1 MILAGGAGL
10 NKGGSATSD
19 AKTLNRLLSLIGG
32 MAGEVAA
39 DTRVGHLFDTAGV
52 TEFVMT
58 VEEQFGITIPD
69 EVLWPDL
76 LDASIEEF
84 AAYIDGRLPRPL
96 TPPSAGVFD
105 LTSLALL
112 LL

>member
-58 VEEQFGITIPD
+58 AKWGVAEIS
-69 EVLWPDL
+69 DL
-76 LDASIEEF
+76 SGVRIKTDA
-84 AAYIDGRLPRPL
+84 
-96 TPPSAGVFD
+96 
-105 LTSLALL
+105 
-112 LL
+112 